1 MSRRARKQ
9 KPVASRRL
17 EKSPNPPAD
26 GKTALPTWA
35 YALIAVCFLVGIS
48 GGIFLRRETGTTP
61 PADARKSTQP
71 PTRVED
77 PASQAAPP
85 SPSGSTSTPTDVAR
99 DAGPVYPAPADL
111 AEQKRI
117 ENRFGVL
124 FRRGYENYLGERY
137 AAAAEDFQKA
147 VETAPYLA
155 EGHYLLGQ
163 VYIKMSLDELAE
175 QSYRQALRQMP
186 DFEPAQKELC
196 KLLHEQGAYEQAN
209 AILLEMQQRM
219 PEDSFIL
226 GEMAINYMGLGQ
238 PQEAIPLLQRYNQLM
253 SQQGWG
259 HAQLGR
265 AYELSGDTKNARQH
279 FQQAIEID
287 PYLAMTYHWY
297 GLLLAR
303 EGDETESRELLA
315 RYDRLRKLQTVEHDL
330 NMALLRNANDVQ
342 TLVRL
347 AQVRRELGRPQEAL
361 ATLKRARQL
370 APNNADLA
378 RLWNQWS
385 AAGASSSPPD

>member
-9 KPVASRRL
+9 KLDSSRRL
-17 EKSPNPPAD
+17 EKHPSPPSDGTTSLPA
-26 GKTALPTWA
+26 WA

-48 GGIFLRRETGTTP
+48 GGIFLRRGIGNSP
-61 PADARKSTQP
+61 PADANNTQP
-71 PTRVED
+71 PTRVTHVED
-77 PASQAAPP
+77 PAAEAASP
-85 SPSGSTSTPTDVAR
+85 SPSGSTRTQADATQ
-99 DAGPVYPAPADL
+99 DAGPVYPTPTDL

-219 PEDSFIL
+219 PEDSFTL

-238 PQEAIPLLQRYNQLM
+238 PQEAIPLLQRYNQLVG
-253 SQQGWG
+253 QQGWG

-265 AYELSGDTKNARQH
+265 ACELSGDTQNARQH
-279 FQQAIEID
+279 YQQALKID

-303 EGDETESRELLA
+303 EGDETESR
-315 RYDRLRKLQTVEHDL
+315 RV
-330 NMALLRNANDVQ
+330 
-342 TLVRL
+342 
-347 AQVRRELGRPQEAL
+347 
-361 ATLKRARQL
+361 
-370 APNNADLA
+370 
-378 RLWNQWS
+378 
-385 AAGASSSPPD
+385 AGAL